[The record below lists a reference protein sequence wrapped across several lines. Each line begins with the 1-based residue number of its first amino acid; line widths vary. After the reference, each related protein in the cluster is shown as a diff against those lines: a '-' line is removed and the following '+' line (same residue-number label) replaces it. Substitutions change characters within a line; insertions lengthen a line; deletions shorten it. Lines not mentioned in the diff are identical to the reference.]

1 MTAPQ
6 ITLSQA
12 EREKLIEDHVG
23 YVRTLATRVR
33 RDIGTDLDLDEL
45 VSYGMTGL
53 VEAGNRFD
61 PTRRV
66 AFTTFSYYRIR
77 GAIFDGLRQ
86 LGWLNRGQYARFQ
99 AATNDLMQ
107 NLSDRP
113 DPPSAPHSEADPQKA
128 AADLASAVDQIATIF
143 ITSLDDVR
151 TPEQADPLAANAA
164 EAAERRSVHRTVRQ
178 AVEQLPPRERE
189 LLQLYYFKDLTLEAA
204 GKKLGLSKSWTSR
217 LHARAIENLTKLV
230 TPALD
235 C

>member
-1 MTAPQ
+1 M
-6 ITLSQA
+6 
-12 EREKLIEDHVG
+12 G

-33 RDIGTDLDLDEL
+33 RDIATDLDLEEL

-53 VEAGNRFD
+53 VEAANRFD
-61 PTRRV
+61 PTRRI

-107 NLSDRP
+107 NVGDRS
-113 DPPSAPHSEADPQKA
+113 DPPSAPNSESTPDRA
-128 AADLASAVDQIATIF
+128 ANDLANSLDQIATIF

-151 TPEQADPLAANAA
+151 VPEQANPGAADAA
-164 EAAERRSVHRTVRQ
+164 EAVERRSVQRAVRQ
-178 AVEQLPPRERE
+178 AVDQLPQRERD
-189 LLQLYYFKDLTLEAA
+189 LLQLYYFQDLTLEAA
-204 GKKLGLSKSWTSR
+204 GKQLGLSKSWTSR
-217 LHARAIENLTKLV
+217 LHARAIGNLTKLI

-235 C
+235 S